1 MIRKKK
7 VSFKEDLVERIPNS
21 FSQGLEVNEEVFI
34 TEFTQV
40 FIFTGVFQLVECRW
54 NSLYTHWNLLIFGFD
69 IQEKYSLKLFPF
81 VCRTFYLLLK
91 PLSARLE
98 RVMMRQIN

>member
-21 FSQGLEVNEEVFI
+21 FSQALEANEEVFI

-40 FIFTGVFQLVECRW
+40 F
-54 NSLYTHWNLLIFGFD
+54 NLLEYFN
-69 IQEKYSLKLFPF
+69 L
-81 VCRTFYLLLK
+81 
-91 PLSARLE
+91 
-98 RVMMRQIN
+98 

>member
-21 FSQGLEVNEEVFI
+21 FSQGLEVNEEVFV

-40 FIFTGVFQLVECRW
+40 FKFTGVFQLVESRW
-54 NSLYTHWNLLIFGFD
+54 IACIHIG
-69 IQEKYSLKLFPF
+69 I
-81 VCRTFYLLLK
+81 C
-91 PLSARLE
+91 
-98 RVMMRQIN
+98 

>member
-21 FSQGLEVNEEVFI
+21 FSQGLEVNEEVFV

-40 FIFTGVFQLVECRW
+40 FM
-54 NSLYTHWNLLIFGFD
+54 
-69 IQEKYSLKLFPF
+69 
-81 VCRTFYLLLK
+81 YLLEYFN
-91 PLSARLE
+91 S
-98 RVMMRQIN
+98 